1 MTLSAFT
8 PTHHGEAKETAAR
21 ASKKQ
26 KYMASSVVRI
36 APHKNSIRRNAA
48 PLTQIPPRTV
58 SEGYQARKRTAV
70 VSRSRAETLYEDD
83 RRMGGGLWYRL
94 RARSPGA
101 SRRVV
106 LLCWPKQK
114 GTSHGALLVDR
125 ASLWLSP
132 RLLRPRPK
140 VDPVSLALASALTRS
155 DSQVCH
161 WRSLLTTATE
171 RYSLCVASL
180 PCKAQ
185 RLLVDWSRVRV
196 V

>member
-94 RARSPGA
+94 RARSPG
-101 SRRVV
+101 
-106 LLCWPKQK
+106 LL
-114 GTSHGALLVDR
+114 A
-125 ASLWLSP
+125 AWLCCAGLNKKAPAMAPFWWIAPPSG
-132 RLLRPRPK
+132 
-140 VDPVSLALASALTRS
+140 LALAFYARAQRWTRS
-155 DSQVCH
+155 PWLSH
-161 WRSLLTTATE
+161 RH
-171 RYSLCVASL
+171 
-180 PCKAQ
+180 
-185 RLLVDWSRVRV
+185 
-196 V
+196 